1 LAASETLLRA
11 AGQNHRTSD
20 DDDGDRRPS
29 FHEFHGARRHHRTY
43 VMMMILAVHHF
54 IDASETRTVAVSF
67 TVAAIFPSLAAI
79 IEFITKRVTQFKF
92 ASAFCKSNSGLR
104 SWHWS

>member
-1 LAASETLLRA
+1 MTMMAI
-11 AGQNHRTSD
+11 D
-20 DDDGDRRPS
+20 
-29 FHEFHGARRHHRTY
+29 ARLFMNFAELVVT
-43 VMMMILAVHHF
+43 MMMIMMMIIIAAHHF
-54 IDASETRTVAVSF
+54 IDASDTRTVAVSF

>member
-1 LAASETLLRA
+1 VQLASTVVPLMTTMAI
-11 AGQNHRTSD
+11 D
-20 DDDGDRRPS
+20 
-29 FHEFHGARRHHRTY
+29 ARLFMNFAELVVT
-43 VMMMILAVHHF
+43 MMMIMMMIIIAAHHF
-54 IDASETRTVAVSF
+54 IDASDTRTVAVSF

>member
-1 LAASETLLRA
+1 MQLA
-11 AGQNHRTSD
+11 RTIVPLMTMMAID
-20 DDDGDRRPS
+20 
-29 FHEFHGARRHHRTY
+29 ARLFMNFAELVVTI
-43 VMMMILAVHHF
+43 VPMMKMILAAHHF

-67 TVAAIFPSLAAI
+67 TAAAIFPSLAAMN
-79 IEFITKRVTQFKF
+79 EFITKRDTQFKF

>member
-1 LAASETLLRA
+1 MTMMAI
-11 AGQNHRTSD
+11 D
-20 DDDGDRRPS
+20 
-29 FHEFHGARRHHRTY
+29 ARLFMNFAELVVTI
-43 VMMMILAVHHF
+43 VPMMKMILAAHHF

>member
-1 LAASETLLRA
+1 MR
-11 AGQNHRTSD
+11 
-20 DDDGDRRPS
+20 
-29 FHEFHGARRHHRTY
+29 EFMHKTCKHIVPLMTMMAIDARLFMNFTEHVVTI
-43 VMMMILAVHHF
+43 VPMMMMILAVHHF

-92 ASAFCKSNSGLR
+92 ASAFCKSNSCLQ